1 VDESIVLVRLPLMAG
16 LDIEEKAFGVS
27 GGENGFCS
35 NCSTGG
41 DAGVFGKGFSR
52 LRVLVLLAC
61 FTCVG
66 DREESLPPRSGVGAV
81 ERSPVC
87 MSFGL

>member
-1 VDESIVLVRLPLMAG
+1 MLVRLPLMAG
-16 LDIEEKAFGVS
+16 LDIEENAFGVS
-27 GGENGFCS
+27 GGENGFCRS
-35 NCSTGG
+35 CSIGG
-41 DAGVFGKGFSR
+41 EAGVFGKGFSR

-61 FTCVG
+61 FTCCG
-66 DREESLPPRSGVGAV
+66 DPADSLPLRSGVGAV